1 MRGDTEAKEHLVV
14 LGMLA
19 EAFLHGPEALNAVG
33 ALFLLFAVQKA
44 FVPALPPGEEA
55 RDEEKES
62 QQARPRALKE
72 SIPRPNGSSH
82 PRRLTGQVRTDS
94 SARRSARRGTPRA
107 APNRGFCWGMGH
119 SRDDEAGAAGTL
131 LHVGDA
137 WAFQRVAL
145 IDGCGG
151 QALLQRRGL
160 LHWLLS
166 SA

>member
-14 LGMLA
+14 LGMLT

-72 SIPRPNGSSH
+72 SIPR
-82 PRRLTGQVRTDS
+82 LTAHRTLGVS
-94 SARRSARRGTPRA
+94 LGRSAPTARHGDQRDAARHAPLPTAASAGEWGTHATTKLGPQGPSFMWA
-107 APNRGFCWGMGH
+107 MHGH
-119 SRDDEAGAAGTL
+119 SSG
-131 LHVGDA
+131 
-137 WAFQRVAL
+137 
-145 IDGCGG
+145 
-151 QALLQRRGL
+151 
-160 LHWLLS
+160 S
-166 SA
+166 PS